1 MGTHRLVRRSSSSSS
16 VNNNS
21 NNNGKVVVPVLVK
34 VPRGRR
40 SRMASPNDGDARWR
54 ETERG
59 MTFIILAGNQYSSC
73 AFARPHLFLSFRLFL
88 SYARKQVSLLF
99 LWIALY
105 PCSSLPLFH
114 LACVLASNR
123 VCLILPSFCL
133 YLSLYLS
140 PTLIVTHHK
149 HVGLVL
155 SHICT
160 TKSIIVY
167 IMFRFAFFPSVFTFF
182 WCCRSVRDRQIN
194 TRSTTHSFL

>member
-1 MGTHRLVRRSSSSSS
+1 MHSHARIFSYHFGSFSHTHASKFLFFSCGSHCISAC
-16 VNNNS
+16 
-21 NNNGKVVVPVLVK
+21 LLLH
-34 VPRGRR
+34 
-40 SRMASPNDGDARWR
+40 RMVA
-54 ETERG
+54 
-59 MTFIILAGNQYSSC
+59 
-73 AFARPHLFLSFRLFL
+73 
-88 SYARKQVSLLF
+88 V
-99 LWIALY
+99 Y

>member
-105 PCSSLPLFH
+105 ISMSFIASYGRGVFLLISSF
-114 LACVLASNR
+114 
-123 VCLILPSFCL
+123 LPSFCL

>member
-105 PCSSLPLFH
+105 ISMSFIASYGRGVSLLISSSLP
-114 LACVLASNR
+114 SR
-123 VCLILPSFCL
+123 VCPCVESRLPYS
-133 YLSLYLS
+133 S
-140 PTLIVTHHK
+140 
-149 HVGLVL
+149 LVL
-155 SHICT
+155 PLPLFISLSYSHSYSSQACWASSVAYLYYQVDH
-160 TKSIIVY
+160 SIYNV
-167 IMFRFAFFPSVFTFF
+167 
-182 WCCRSVRDRQIN
+182 
-194 TRSTTHSFL
+194 